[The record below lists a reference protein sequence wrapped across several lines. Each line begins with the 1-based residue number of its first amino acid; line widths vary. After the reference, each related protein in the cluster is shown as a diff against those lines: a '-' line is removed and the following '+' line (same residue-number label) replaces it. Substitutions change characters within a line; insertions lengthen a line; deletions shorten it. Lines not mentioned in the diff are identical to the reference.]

1 MTEPNW
7 ELEWEL
13 QSNSPEETAE
23 LGRRL
28 GQAITSGP
36 LVIGLVGPLG
46 AGKTL
51 FVRAVAEGLQV
62 PEPRVVTSP
71 TFVLIH
77 EYFGRL
83 NIYHFD
89 AYRLKSAEQFD
100 ALGPEEYFESTE
112 AVCLVEWADRVAGAL
127 PAERAE
133 VHFAML
139 GPQTRLIGLKCRG
152 PACAVL
158 EALKATYATGLA

>member
-1 MTEPNW
+1 MKEPNW
-7 ELEWEL
+7 KLKWELE
-13 QSNSPEETAE
+13 SNSPAETAE

-51 FVRAVAEGLQV
+51 FVRAVAEGLEV
-62 PEPRVVTSP
+62 PEPRLVTSP

-83 NIYHFD
+83 SVYHFD

-100 ALGPEEYFESTE
+100 ALGPDEYFESAE
-112 AVCLVEWADRVAGAL
+112 AVCLVEWADRVADSL
-127 PAERAE
+127 PVERAE
-133 VHFAML
+133 VHFAMV
-139 GPQTRLIGLKCRG
+139 GPQTRHITLKCNG

-158 EALKATYATGLA
+158 EAVKASYTSS